1 MQNQNIDIET
11 KLEDDST
18 LVAFLKGEID
28 HHTAAKIRSLLD
40 IKIESIH
47 PKLLVLDFTQITFM
61 DSSGIGLIKNEMKL
75 QIPSKSL
82 NESFVRIA
90 VASFFAQ
97 LDPTVDEISDIKTA
111 VSEAVTNSIVHG
123 YENTIGTI
131 YIHAKILDDKTIYIR
146 IKDKGCGIENVD
158 KAKEPMYT
166 TCKTGERSG
175 LGFTVMQSFMDK
187 LKVISKIGKG
197 TTVTL
202 IKTLNKRF

>member
-1 MQNQNIDIET
+1 
-11 KLEDDST
+11 
-18 LVAFLKGEID
+18 
-28 HHTAAKIRSLLD
+28 
-40 IKIESIH
+40 
-47 PKLLVLDFTQITFM
+47 
-61 DSSGIGLIKNEMKL
+61 MKL

-131 YIHAKILDDKTIYIR
+131 YIHAKILDDKTIYIK

-175 LGFTVMQSFMDK
+175 LGFTVMQSFMDR

>member
-1 MQNQNIDIET
+1 M
-11 KLEDDST
+11 
-18 LVAFLKGEID
+18 V
-28 HHTAAKIRSLLD
+28 
-40 IKIESIH
+40 
-47 PKLLVLDFTQITFM
+47 
-61 DSSGIGLIKNEMKL
+61 KNEMKL